1 MPDGARPSPGVWS
14 RFVLTVD
21 DLESIVSKLNDEGV
35 EFKNDIVEM
44 DGLKQILCTNPSGNV
59 IELFQAG

>member
-1 MPDGARPSPGVWS
+1 
-14 RFVLTVD
+14 LTVD
-21 DLESIVSKLNDEGV
+21 DLEPIVSKLNDEGV

-44 DGLKQILCTNPSGNV
+44 DDRKQILCTNPSGNM